1 MSFQNLHELGYSE
14 SQITTCLKICV
25 GIFTCGIALFAQLY
39 PVEYPDSHDV
49 MIAFIAGYFSL
60 SAILHV
66 FVIVFE
72 KRSVLFP
79 TQRVASRCCSKL
91 NYRISLESEL
101 TRSSETLK
109 LVLRAHG
116 GGGAS
121 GTLRV
126 DTALVVCNYIYED
139 GSLAHSKFTA
149 LIHAMLMELEARFL
163 ELVQ

>member
-14 SQITTCLKICV
+14 SQITTCLKIYV

-66 FVIVFE
+66 FVILFE

-126 DTALVVCNYIYED
+126 DTALIVCNYIYED

>member
-14 SQITTCLKICV
+14 SQITTCLKIYV

-79 TQRVASRCCSKL
+79 TQRVASRSCSKL

>member
-14 SQITTCLKICV
+14 SHFTTCLKIYV

-39 PVEYPDSHDV
+39 PLKYPDSRDV
-49 MIAFIAGYFSL
+49 MIACIAGYFSL
-60 SAILHV
+60 SATLHV

-91 NYRISLESEL
+91 SYRISLESEL

-116 GGGAS
+116 GGEAS
-121 GTLRV
+121 GTLRI
-126 DTALVVCNYIYED
+126 DTALIVCNYIYED
-139 GSLAHSKFTA
+139 GNLAHSKFTA
-149 LIHAMLMELEARFL
+149 LIHAMLIELEARLL
-163 ELVQ
+163 ELAQ

>member
-14 SQITTCLKICV
+14 SHFTTCLKIYV

-39 PVEYPDSHDV
+39 PLKYPDSRDV
-49 MIAFIAGYFSL
+49 MIACIAGYFSL
-60 SAILHV
+60 SATLHV
-66 FVIVFE
+66 FVTVFE

-91 NYRISLESEL
+91 SYRISLESEL

-116 GGGAS
+116 SGEAS

-126 DTALVVCNYIYED
+126 DTALIVCNYIYED
-139 GSLAHSKFTA
+139 GSLAHSKFTV

-163 ELVQ
+163 ELVR

>member
-14 SQITTCLKICV
+14 SQITTCLKIYV

-126 DTALVVCNYIYED
+126 DTALVVCDYIYED